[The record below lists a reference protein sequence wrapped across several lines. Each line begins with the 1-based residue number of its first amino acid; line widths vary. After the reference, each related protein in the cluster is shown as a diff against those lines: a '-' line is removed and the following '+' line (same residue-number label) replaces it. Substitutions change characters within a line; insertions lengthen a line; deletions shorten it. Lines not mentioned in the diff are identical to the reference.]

1 MDNII
6 SKYLKLNNFK
16 QHGGFNPNTIIDD
29 EKLFLVNGE
38 AEIINYH
45 YVWFQLNKDKS
56 AFETIS
62 DDIHLQILK
71 NVILKYSFPCC
82 NNHPE
87 SLTEEEKKL
96 IISDEYTLIKKNL
109 NEISKE
115 IQIIRI
121 PRIIYDLVINEYVT
135 LLPQLKE
142 IKITFD
148 YIYYFTEYQAKLDDF
163 YSRDIL
169 LKGIIEV
176 NKLFTKYIKF
186 DMIDDLLTKSPFGI
200 YSKIFDD
207 IFNFQIS
214 KEMFD
219 NNKIKVLDNI
229 TSPRFSNILKQSLM
243 IECGYLYNFESKKY
257 ENNTDKNK
265 FLLYR
270 GSSYE
275 KEKETTI
282 SYKREKNIPI
292 DEEELKINPRLHSI
306 SYNTSLLN
314 GLYNETQK
322 EGANTYQY
330 YAPEKHKLYYVFNK
344 FIKGDNSPAEKLLFI
359 PPIHP
364 FLLLI
369 AYGELWHARTYI
381 SKDYSEYLLYKQGKS
396 RYPVQGLGKED
407 VPEILIS
414 SLDKDKFESEYQ
426 TMANQ
431 SNARNVF
438 IHPLYKKYLKYKMK
452 YLNLKSSLKI

>member
-6 SKYLKLNNFK
+6 SKYLKLN
-16 QHGGFNPNTIIDD
+16 GGFNPSTIIDD

-38 AEIINYH
+38 AEIINYQ

-56 AFETIS
+56 AFQTIS
-62 DDIHLQILK
+62 DDIHLKILK
-71 NVILKYSFPCC
+71 DVILKYSFPCC

-87 SLTEEEKKL
+87 SLTIEEKIL
-96 IISDEYTLIKKNL
+96 IVSDEYTIIKNKVS
-109 NEISKE
+109 EISKE

-135 LLPQLKE
+135 FLPQLKE
-142 IKITFD
+142 IKINFD
-148 YIYYFTEYQAKLDDF
+148 YSYDFTEYQAKLDDF

-207 IFNFQIS
+207 VFNFQIS

-219 NNKIKVLDNI
+219 NNKIKVLDDI

-257 ENNTDKNK
+257 ENNTKKNV

-270 GSSYE
+270 GSSNK

-282 SYKREKNIPI
+282 SYKREKDILI
-292 DEEELKINPRLHSI
+292 DDNSRLHSI

-314 GLYNETQK
+314 GLYNDTQK

-344 FIKGDNSPAEKLLFI
+344 FIKGDKSPAEKLLFI
-359 PPIHP
+359 PPVHP
-364 FLLLI
+364 FLLLF
-369 AYGELWHARTYI
+369 ANGELWHARTYI
-381 SKDYSEYLLYKQGKS
+381 SKDYSNYLLYKQGKS

-426 TMANQ
+426 AMANQ

-438 IHPLYKKYLKYKMK
+438 INSLYKKYLKYKMK
-452 YLNLKSSLKI
+452 YLNLKSSLKKLKNNIY